1 MTGKLSETSYLNVNS
16 CFFSDFRIE
25 YHQVVKMV
33 ISRFFVENMSKN
45 NTIRKSDKKFIRT
58 EKARIRRQF
67 SDLKKQKELIS
78 QLYVRFLPN
87 PNLNNE
93 SSAHTDK
100 SIKPQLPITKSQTNP
115 KTKIEK
121 KEAKSVKKE
130 TKEKK

>member
-1 MTGKLSETSYLNVNS
+1 
-16 CFFSDFRIE
+16 
-25 YHQVVKMV
+25 MV